1 MLAIT
6 WSCDKFDQYLYGRDI
21 ATIETDHEPW
31 KSVFKKEIHKSPKR
45 PQRMPLA
52 LQKYNLEVQYNKG
65 TLMHIADALSRA
77 YLKTADGA
85 QTEFCE
91 VRALE
96 TVDHEEHI
104 QIEPPKRFPWTNCCR
119 WWYSGTSPCYQA
131 RVARQEKMP
140 SCCPTVLWWA
150 KRVGRVAGSSF
161 PWRTACSTPFTSKG
175 HANSASQK
183 SHWHWRMCS
192 LCSWNFVLAKNE
204 K

>member
-21 ATIETDHEPW
+21 ATIKTDHEPW
-31 KSVFKKEIHKSPKR
+31 KSVFKKEIYKSPKR

-104 QIEPPKRFPWTNCCR
+104 
-119 WWYSGTSPCYQA
+119 
-131 RVARQEKMP
+131 
-140 SCCPTVLWWA
+140 
-150 KRVGRVAGSSF
+150 
-161 PWRTACSTPFTSKG
+161 
-175 HANSASQK
+175 
-183 SHWHWRMCS
+183 
-192 LCSWNFVLAKNE
+192 
-204 K
+204 